1 MNVLVTVLA
10 LVCLAMAAWL
20 RAAGTAVTR
29 IPRADALRDSA
40 EHVSG
45 ATTVAE
51 LLEDRE
57 LINPAVSVVAVAL
70 LVNSAVLA
78 TALLSSGAGLASGVG
93 YALGIG
99 LSVFFVGDLVPRQIG
114 RHRIRTIAYRS
125 AGLLAVAVRLGG
137 WANDLLPEPDSVE
150 SDRESTT
157 ASEEA
162 DEQERELID
171 SVLDFAETLVRE
183 VMTPRPDMITVPVTA
198 TVEELVTIAASEGFS
213 RVPITDKGD
222 VVGLIIIKDLLPLLT
237 NGQRLVSL
245 REVMRPVEFVPE
257 TKLASALLADMQSR
271 RAHQMIVVDEYGDVA
286 GLVTIEDLIEEL
298 VGEIGDETDEE
309 ESFIVIR
316 PDGGWDVD
324 ARLSVDDLVEA
335 AGVDFPDVEWD
346 TVGGLVLG
354 LAERVPTEGERFDF
368 GPLRFTVT
376 KMQGRRVSE
385 VMVTASK
392 TVDSR

>member
-1 MNVLVTVLA
+1 MSVLVTVLA

-40 EHVSG
+40 EQVSG
-45 ATTVAE
+45 AATVAE

-70 LVNSAVLA
+70 LVVSAVFG
-78 TALLSSGAGLASGVG
+78 TALLVSGAGIATAAG
-93 YALGIG
+93 YALAVG
-99 LSVFFVGDLVPRQIG
+99 LSVFFVGDLVPRQVG

-125 AGLLAVAVRLGG
+125 AGLLAVAMRLGG
-137 WANDLLPEPDSVE
+137 WANDLLPEPDSLE
-150 SDRESTT
+150 QDRESTS

-162 DEQERELID
+162 DEQVRELID
-171 SVLDFAETLVRE
+171 SVLEFGETLVRE

-198 TVEELVTIAASEGFS
+198 TVEDLVSIAAGEGFS
-213 RVPITDKGD
+213 RVPITDNGD
-222 VVGLIIIKDLLPLLT
+222 VVGLVIIKDLLPWLT
-237 NGQRLVSL
+237 KGQRPASL
-245 REVMRPVEFVPE
+245 KEIMRPVEFVPE
-257 TKLASALLADMQSR
+257 TKLASSLLAEMQSR
-271 RAHQMIVVDEYGDVA
+271 RVHQMIVVDEYGDVV

-298 VGEIGDETDEE
+298 VGEITDETDEDE
-309 ESFIVIR
+309 FFIVTR
-316 PDGGWDVD
+316 SDGGWDVD
-324 ARLSVDDLVEA
+324 ARMPVEDLADV
-335 AGVDFPDVEWD
+335 AGVELPEVEWD

-354 LAERVPTEGERFDF
+354 LAERVPVEGEQFDL

-376 KMQGRRVSE
+376 SMQGRRVSK
-385 VMVTASK
+385 VMVTTSN